1 MNYINAGE
9 NEAGTLDFDYSK
21 LSDEEAETVREDMV
35 QTKSFFI
42 LPSQLFCNVLQRAVT
57 DPNLKKTLEGIF
69 RSIESSAVLF
79 CEAHERR
86 CAHAVGPPP
95 GEHYGCVR

>member
-57 DPNLKKTLEGIF
+57 DQNLKKTLEG
-69 RSIESSAVLF
+69 SAVLF
-79 CEAHERR
+79 CEAHELR

-95 GEHYGCVR
+95 GEHY